1 MARERVDEFLEAYRR
16 LEAVAGRILPKD
28 SKGGVI
34 SRLLRLPKLAPY
46 REELDC
52 CREVRNLLTHE
63 VRVGGSPSV
72 VPGEGM
78 VPFLEKI
85 IDLLENPPRLRQRMT
100 KREQLFTVGED
111 SPVMAVMEEMRR
123 RDLSRVP
130 LLKGGVVRG
139 MFSLD
144 TVFRAVLDGVVID
157 GTTPMSALAAHLP
170 LDACPITAYRF
181 VPGEMTVEEAEGLYN
196 SAYSRRSK
204 IRALLVTA
212 TGSPNEPLEG
222 IVTPYDLIG

>member
-63 VRVGGSPSV
+63 VRVEGAPSV

-78 VPFLEKI
+78 VPFLEKVI
-85 IDLLENPPRLRQRMT
+85 ALLENPPRLCDRMT
-100 KREQLFTVGED
+100 RREELFTVSEN
-111 SPVMAVMEEMRR
+111 SPVKEVMEEMRR

-144 TVFRAVLDGVVID
+144 TVFRAVLEGIVID
-157 GTTPMSALAAHLP
+157 DATPMSALTPHLP
-170 LDACPITAYRF
+170 LDACPITVYRF
-181 VPGEMTVEEAEGLYN
+181 VPRDMTLEEAEGLYN
-196 SAYSRRSK
+196 RAYGRRSK

-212 TGSPNEPLEG
+212 TGNPEEPLEG
-222 IVTPYDLIG
+222 IVTPYDLMG